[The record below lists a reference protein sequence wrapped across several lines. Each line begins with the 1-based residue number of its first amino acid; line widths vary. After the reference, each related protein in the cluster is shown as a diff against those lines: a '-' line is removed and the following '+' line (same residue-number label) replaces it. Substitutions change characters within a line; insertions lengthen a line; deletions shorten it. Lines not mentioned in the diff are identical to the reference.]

1 MKYNTRGFSS
11 IIILIIVVVLGI
23 IAYSIFKK
31 TTLAPTQESLPTETT
46 GVESQQTISQTK
58 SSQTKTQTT
67 TITNSTGATITED
80 DLASLESETVLMES
94 EMNDLMFEDL
104 GFE

>member
-11 IIILIIVVVLGI
+11 ILILVIVVVLGI

-31 TTLAPTQESLPTETT
+31 TTLAPTQESLQEET
-46 GVESQQTISQTK
+46 VENSSEQTTTRNTNSQTK
-58 SSQTKTQTT
+58 NQTT
-67 TITNSTGATITED
+67 TITNSTTATVTED
-80 DLASLESETVLMES
+80 DLASLESEAELMES
-94 EMNDLMFEDL
+94 EMDDLMFEDL